1 MNSKKY
7 HTVQLNELA
16 FAIKLDCQ
24 IGDLVLGDQ
33 CGLLPQQ
40 QSILSRLDG
49 IGVSLCLQGTSRI
62 FIAGKTME
70 LRKGS
75 MLFLSPIH
83 TLQMEYTSADYQ
95 ARIMAFPRSHLDGLD
110 RKIPL
115 SITSLLEIF
124 DDPVANLP
132 SSDFNLALEIF
143 SLIRHVHD
151 SKLTGCYKE
160 SFLQHQ
166 IYALAEVFLANY
178 THSHMASE
186 QESKQDFQGIVGR
199 YLDLVM
205 RNYRQHRFVNFY
217 ADQLNVTTK
226 YLSTLI
232 QKKTGMD
239 ASDWIARFV
248 IFEARSL
255 LSASDLPIKQVA
267 AELNFVD
274 MSTFS
279 KYFKRHV
286 GYTPQEYR
294 QRPLRKNL

>member
-1 MNSKKY
+1 MSLKKY

-16 FAIKLDCQ
+16 FAIKLDCR

-40 QSILSRLDG
+40 HSVLSRLDG
-49 IGVSLCLQGTSRI
+49 IGISLCLQGTSRI
-62 FIAGKTME
+62 FIAGKAME

-83 TLQMEYTSADYQ
+83 TLQVEHASADYR

-110 RKIPL
+110 RTIPL

-124 DDPVANLP
+124 GDPVATLP
-132 SSDFNLALEIF
+132 SSDFDLALEIF

-151 SKLTGCYKE
+151 SGLAGCYRK

-178 THSHMASE
+178 TRCHIV
-186 QESKQDFQGIVGR
+186 SKQDFQGIEGR
-199 YLDLVM
+199 FLDLVM

-217 ADQLNVTTK
+217 AAQLNVTTK

-232 QKKTGMD
+232 QKKTSMD

-255 LSASDLPIKQVA
+255 LSASNLSIKQVA

-274 MSTFS
+274 TSTFG

-294 QRPLRKNL
+294 QVPIRKDA